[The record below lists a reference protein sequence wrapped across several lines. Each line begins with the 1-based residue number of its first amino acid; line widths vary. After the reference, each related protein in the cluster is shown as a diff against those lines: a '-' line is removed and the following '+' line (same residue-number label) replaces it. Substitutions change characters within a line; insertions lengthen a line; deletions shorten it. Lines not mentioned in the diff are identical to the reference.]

1 MVLKTSLKVVL
12 WQFANKSNVWLH
24 SVIWATI
31 LHFPMYLHSVSG
43 IESKSCHVLSVVGQ
57 EEDHLTR

>member
-1 MVLKTSLKVVL
+1 MR
-12 WQFANKSNVWLH
+12 
-24 SVIWATI
+24 ATI

-57 EEDHLTR
+57 EEDHLTRWVAVHLYMATTAHEYPPKREDE